1 MLTQGAAKY
10 PVTEICL
17 HTSATSATWWKGKTA
32 GQMRDEIRLW
42 HTLPPPKGR
51 GWNDIGYHYV
61 IAPDG
66 TIAVGRPLNVIP
78 AQVEGHN
85 RGVIGICMVPV
96 KDVTAITRFE
106 DWYTPEQRDSVRRTI
121 RDLRKLATI
130 AKVSGHNDYA
140 NKLCPGFKVKSVEW
154 LA

>member
-17 HTSATSATWWKGKTA
+17 HTAATAQNWWRGKTA
-32 GQMRDEIRLW
+32 GQMRDEIRRW
-42 HTLPPPKGR
+42 HKTER
-51 GWNDIGYHYV
+51 GWGDIGYHYV
-61 IAPDG
+61 VAPDG
-66 TIAVGRPLNVIP
+66 TVAVGRALNVIP

-96 KDVTAITRFE
+96 NKVTAITRFD
-106 DWYTPEQRDSVRRTI
+106 DWYTPEQRNSVGRLI
-121 RDLRKLATI
+121 RDLRKLAAI

-140 NKLCPGFKVKSVEW
+140 AKLCPGFKVVSKDW
-154 LA
+154 LP